1 MSLILLG
8 ESTTIVRN
16 IIGLLRLRG
25 EILLQHEA
33 LVEVVL
39 LLLLIRHVVVHRARH
54 HHRYHRIAG
63 TCRTG
68 SVTKVIRHHA
78 AVRRGE

>member
-54 HHRYHRIAG
+54 HH
-63 TCRTG
+63 
-68 SVTKVIRHHA
+68 
-78 AVRRGE
+78 